1 MRLNLRRSL
10 SGFLVLLC
18 GVAGFWAAWQWQRL
32 QRPTAPAQ
40 RPLIK
45 QTPRPARSA
54 TVGTTDAPLP
64 AGISIEAYE
73 GCNPNEVIFRFPSDE
88 HYQSFLNALGTS
100 PVRLLHQL
108 DRLRAV
114 RLGYDRWEDVS
125 LLLSNTNVTDFESV
139 VELPGIGKTSGG
151 IRKWAIPF
159 QRSLLDWLGV
169 TTDSSR
175 WGTGVRIA
183 VIDTGV
189 VPHPDLPTLFRS
201 IAVEPFPADLADTH
215 PHGTAVASLIVGES
229 PLAPGIAPGA
239 RLISIR
245 AIGESGVTD
254 CFNIAAAI
262 LIAID
267 EGAQIINLS
276 LGSLNPTPLEEAAVR
291 LAQQK
296 GIVLVA
302 GAGNDGH
309 NQLLFPAGYPGVVSV
324 GSLDAGGERMGF
336 SNQGRQLSITA
347 PGYSINAAAPGGR
360 YITFSGTSASAPIV
374 AGTLAAIMSD
384 GTGRSVT
391 AAAAVEILLAYA
403 DDIGPPGQDPEYG
416 AGILNLNRIITR
428 NQPGIV
434 HASITD
440 QRLVWGADS
449 TAAIQ
454 VTVQNRG
461 TAILLNTL
469 LEITTP
475 LGTNSFNATTI
486 PPGGIRSF
494 TQPVK
499 LNLIPAGSPLRVT
512 SRITL
517 SAGAR
522 DINPAEHIFT
532 SDLPTGGAGVR

>member
-1 MRLNLRRSL
+1 MRFNLRRCR
-10 SGFLVLLC
+10 SGFLLLLC
-18 GVAGFWAAWQWQRL
+18 GLAGFWATWQWQRL
-32 QRPTAPAQ
+32 QRPTAASQP
-40 RPLIK
+40 PIIK
-45 QTPRPARSA
+45 LAPRPARPI
-54 TVGTTDAPLP
+54 PLGNIDTP
-64 AGISIEAYE
+64 PAAGISIEAYDA
-73 GCNPNEVIFRFPSDE
+73 CNPNEVIFRFPADE
-88 HYQSFLNALGTS
+88 SYRTFLTALATS

-114 RLGYDRWEDVS
+114 KLGYDRWEDVS
-125 LLLSNTNVTDFESV
+125 LLLNDTDVTDFESV
-139 VELPGIGKTSGG
+139 VELPEIWKTGGG
-151 IRKWAIPF
+151 IRKGAIPF
-159 QRSLLDWLGV
+159 KRSLLEWLGV

-175 WGTGVRIA
+175 WGTGVRVA

-189 VPHPDLPTLFRS
+189 APHPDLPTRFRS

-215 PHGTAVASLIVGES
+215 PHGTAVASLIVGTGS
-229 PLAPGIAPGA
+229 LAPGIAPGA

-276 LGSLNPTPLEEAAVR
+276 LGSLSPTPLEEAAVR
-291 LAQQK
+291 MAQQK

-384 GTGRSVT
+384 GSGRALTG
-391 AAAAVEILLAYA
+391 AAAVEILLAYA

-440 QRLVWGADS
+440 QRLIRGPGS

-469 LEITTP
+469 LEIATP
-475 LGTNSFNATTI
+475 LGTTSFNATTI

-499 LNLIPAGSPLRVT
+499 LDSIPAGGPLRVT

-522 DINPAEHIFT
+522 DINPAEHVLT
-532 SDLPTGGAGVR
+532 SNLPTGTAGGR